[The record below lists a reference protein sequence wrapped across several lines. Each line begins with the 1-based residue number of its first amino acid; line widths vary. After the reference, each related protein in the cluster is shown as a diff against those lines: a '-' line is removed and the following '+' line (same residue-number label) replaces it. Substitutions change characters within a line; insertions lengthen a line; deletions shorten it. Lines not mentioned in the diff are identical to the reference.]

1 MKVNIDNLK
10 RSHQITLFAVD
21 GVMLLLISLNLI
33 WIIFDT
39 LYASEFIRQGLTWLM
54 PGFSQYY
61 GEKIHPD
68 FVTYDLIFVAIF
80 LTEFVIRW
88 IVAIIQKTHHRWFF
102 FPFVHWYDLVGCIP
116 VGSFRW
122 LRLLRVISI
131 LYRLN
136 KYGVIDIKNS
146 APGRFL
152 VKYYNVLVEEISDR
166 VVENV
171 LSGVQDEVRQGSP
184 VVDKILAEVLI
195 PQKSMIAN
203 WLTVKINEICDDV
216 YLPNQ
221 AALRAYIEN
230 SFSDSLSK
238 DPKVAA
244 LETVPVVGPRLVE
257 VIDQTISDVVFNIV
271 DGLLLDIGKQET
283 DQLVTELL
291 DGVIHKLLQPS
302 DELNAASKKVMLEAI
317 DIIKDQVR
325 IQRWRQEA
333 TS

>member
-10 RSHQITLFAVD
+10 RSHQITLFAID

-39 LYASEFIRQGLTWLM
+39 LFASEFIRHGLTWLM
-54 PGFSQYY
+54 PGFSQFY

-136 KYGVIDIKNS
+136 KYGVIDLKNS

-152 VKYYNVLVEEISDR
+152 IKYYNVLVEEISDR

-184 VVDKILAEVLI
+184 VVDKILTEVLI
-195 PQKSMIAN
+195 PQKTMIAN

-221 AALRAYIEN
+221 AALRAYIED
-230 SFSDSLSK
+230 SFSDSLSQ

-244 LETVPVVGPRLVE
+244 LETVPVVGPKLVE

-271 DGLLLDIGKQET
+271 NGLLLDIGKQET

-333 TS
+333 IS